1 MFLFPRRTQR
11 TIVSHKDFGLTNSK
25 THLGFVQNL
34 VFIVRLISSSLALE
48 NRSVETKENGQKL
61 SFIVSYFMNSCRLS
75 AKSALAASKKV
86 SIKNTEGADSVLRL
100 LGNHGFTNLQIS
112 KVVRVCPQIIALNC
126 ERNLLPKIEFFGSIG
141 VLSDD
146 LPKLISS
153 TPHLLAVSLKNR
165 LSPNYNFLKN
175 IVFLDEVVVRVMKGM
190 KWAFLCDFSSNL
202 APNIAFLREIGVP
215 ASNISNFV
223 ISNPCGASITP
234 SKFCEIVNKV
244 KTMGFNPLRRMFLK
258 AIEVISQM
266 TKLNWESKI
275 EVYRRWGW
283 SKDETLNAFRR
294 HPYCMRISEEKITK
308 TMDFFVNKMG
318 WLSQDI
324 AKRPE
329 ILLYSLEK
337 RIVPR
342 CSVVQVL
349 LSRGLIKKDLCPC
362 SLLVL
367 GETQFKKSYV
377 TKFQVK
383 VPQLL
388 NLYEEEMNLLDVRP
402 GFERYVE

>member
-1 MFLFPRRTQR
+1 
-11 TIVSHKDFGLTNSK
+11 
-25 THLGFVQNL
+25 
-34 VFIVRLISSSLALE
+34 
-48 NRSVETKENGQKL
+48 
-61 SFIVSYFMNSCRLS
+61 
-75 AKSALAASKKV
+75 
-86 SIKNTEGADSVLRL
+86 
-100 LGNHGFTNLQIS
+100 
-112 KVVRVCPQIIALNC
+112 
-126 ERNLLPKIEFFGSIG
+126 
-141 VLSDD
+141 
-146 LPKLISS
+146 
-153 TPHLLAVSLKNR
+153 
-165 LSPNYNFLKN
+165 
-175 IVFLDEVVVRVMKGM
+175 
-190 KWAFLCDFSSNL
+190 
-202 APNIAFLREIGVP
+202 
-215 ASNISNFV
+215 
-223 ISNPCGASITP
+223 
-234 SKFCEIVNKV
+234 
-244 KTMGFNPLRRMFLK
+244 MGFNPLRRMFLK
-258 AIEVISQM
+258 AMEVISQM

-308 TMDFFVNKMG
+308 TMDFFVNTMG

-377 TKFQVK
+377 TKF
-383 VPQLL
+383 
-388 NLYEEEMNLLDVRP
+388 
-402 GFERYVE
+402 